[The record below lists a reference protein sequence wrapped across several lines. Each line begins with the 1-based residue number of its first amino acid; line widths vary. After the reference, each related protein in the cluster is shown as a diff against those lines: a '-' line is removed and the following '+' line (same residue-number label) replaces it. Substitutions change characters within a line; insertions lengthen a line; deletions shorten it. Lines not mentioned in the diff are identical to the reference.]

1 MLHPIVTDKFFIA
14 YKLCENSDDKRI
26 WRFSPSGSVFNT
38 LITHMEAGSNV
49 YCRRGFDMQSR
60 LCEQRKNCKKCKPT
74 KGRILK
80 SINNGV
86 IDLSEVHIDSISRE
100 ASVGV

>member
-1 MLHPIVTDKFFIA
+1 MLHPIVTDKYSIA

-38 LITHMEAGSNV
+38 LITHMEAVSNG

-60 LCEQRKNCKKCKPT
+60 LCEQRKSCKKCKPT

-80 SINNGV
+80 LIDNGV
-86 IDLSEVHIDSISRE
+86 IDLSEVHIDSISRK